1 MATKAP
7 TALVLL
13 SGGLDSTVALWWAK
27 RGSYT
32 TIVSLGFSYGSRE
45 EKASL
50 RCFRTISRK
59 AGCRNTLVRLDPL
72 RRIWMGQSALLG
84 GDVPAGVDGADREV
98 TRAVWVPARNLVL
111 LSFAASYA
119 ETLEGNVDLIVGFN
133 EEEGRTFPDNSKEF
147 VEKLN
152 EVLPYSVLEK
162 KITVVAPLIDLTKK
176 EIVALSQKLGAPV
189 ELSCSCYQP
198 KGFLKN
204 RPVHCGVCQSCI
216 LRSRGFR
223 SAGVPDPTLYE
234 VQPQ

>member
-1 MATKAP
+1 MSYPAMTS
-7 TALVLL
+7 L
-13 SGGLDSTVALWWAK
+13 S
-27 RGSYT
+27 
-32 TIVSLGFSYGSRE
+32 FSYGSRE
-45 EKASL
+45 ERASL
-50 RCFRTISRK
+50 RCSGTISRK
-59 AGCRNTLVRLDPL
+59 AGCRNIVVGLDSL
-72 RRIWMGQSALLG
+72 RRIWMGHSALLG
-84 GDVPAGVDGADREV
+84 QDIPAGVDGADREV

-119 ETLEGNVDLIVGFN
+119 ETLDGDVDLIVGFN
-133 EEEGRTFPDNSKEF
+133 KEEGRTFPDNSKEF

-176 EIVALSQKLGAPV
+176 EIVALSQELDAPV
-189 ELSCSCYQP
+189 GLSCSCYQP
-198 KGFLKN
+198 RGFVKN

-234 VQPQ
+234 VEPQ